1 MPPTELTEAKAQ
13 VAGAPVTQ
21 LSVTG
26 MTCGNCARHVTE
38 ALQGVTG
45 VQSAAVS
52 LDSHQ
57 ASVRWR
63 AGTEPDVQALVEAVK
78 EEGFGAEVLDVKA
91 AKQGEHILAGWQL
104 NLLLGVPVTAILML
118 GEWVLGLAPQ
128 PWFQWASFALAGL
141 VQVLAGARFY

>member
-1 MPPTELTEAKAQ
+1 MPPTDLTEAKVQPPSAS
-13 VAGAPVTQ
+13 VTQ

-63 AGTEPDVQALVEAVK
+63 AGTAPDVDALLEAVK
-78 EEGFGAEVLDVKA
+78 NEGFGAEVLD
-91 AKQGEHILAGWQL
+91 AKTQNRGEHILVG
-104 NLLLGVPVTAILML
+104 
-118 GEWVLGLAPQ
+118 
-128 PWFQWASFALAGL
+128 
-141 VQVLAGARFY
+141 

>member
-1 MPPTELTEAKAQ
+1 PCHRAPQIPVRQSWLRAYTVEISNMPPTELTATNAQ
-13 VAGAPVTQ
+13 PSSAPLTQ
-21 LSVTG
+21 LSVSG

-63 AGTEPDVQALVEAVK
+63 VGTAPDVQALLEAVK
-78 EEGFGAEVLDVKA
+78 E
-91 AKQGEHILAGWQL
+91 
-104 NLLLGVPVTAILML
+104 
-118 GEWVLGLAPQ
+118 
-128 PWFQWASFALAGL
+128 
-141 VQVLAGARFY
+141 